1 MFDHIASGF
10 HRLVLHEVLHNLWK
24 GRRNVKVRGGGG
36 GGGLMPS
43 FNSVDSRLRNE
54 RIIRIPRIIIEVLRA
69 VFYADDIGRHSS
81 VA

>member
-1 MFDHIASGF
+1 M
-10 HRLVLHEVLHNLWK
+10 
-24 GRRNVKVRGGGG
+24 GGGE
-36 GGGLMPS
+36 GLMPS